1 MVGFL
6 RVYMA
11 LVDKSLAL
19 VATTQSAKFFLIRF
33 VQKSEEITS
42 DKSRV
47 FLLFVSCVVAGT
59 KPVNGYPMGVSKPAN
74 ALFHKKDHSMSKESD
89 D

>member
-1 MVGFL
+1 MKFASTECPMVGFL

-42 DKSRV
+42 DKSHV
-47 FLLFVSCVVAGT
+47 FLLFVST
-59 KPVNGYPMGVSKPAN
+59 LPVLSPVQNP
-74 ALFHKKDHSMSKESD
+74 
-89 D
+89 